1 MERYHFIKKSYS
13 YEGKLSFGEKI
24 TIQAAKKKN
33 HNLSIYD
40 EYIQKHLL
48 KRQVKKK
55 YQKLLQMLLFYL
67 NTEDDT
73 GVSYQEA
80 LNKIEYFRQL
90 IRNKY
95 KAYLNE
101 KQLEEMA
108 KTLTYLKKQA
118 QQKLL
123 FVETKTSEKYSQEL
137 ESRRRR

>member
-13 YEGKLSFGEKI
+13 YEGKLSLGEKI
-24 TIQAAKKKN
+24 TIQAAKKKS

-40 EYIQKHLL
+40 EYIQKQLL

>member
-13 YEGKLSFGEKI
+13 YEGKLSLGEKI

-40 EYIQKHLL
+40 EYIQKQLL

-123 FVETKTSEKYSQEL
+123 FVETKTSENYSQEL